1 MNRPPNPD
9 ELRRLATAR
18 YSAQYIISQRDML
31 GEHLSTW
38 HTDQKTLDL
47 LTDGQFAQVYG
58 PRDVAQMKETYL
70 QVQNLVNDALM
81 DATRLSASAVP
92 ALTCEA
98 IGKGLAAADAAE
110 VHAAIGKGYREF
122 NHDTERTER
131 FFLDIFSSGAAFQVH
146 TADGSTPYP
155 KHKRLDPRGCLP
167 NFFEEELLDLIF
179 QKYIPL
185 AQAKA
190 MFPELDPEFG
200 GWSWEMTRF
209 ESDQVEVIDYFTKD
223 YIVRTLRATAAP
235 TRRGGG
241 SSELGYVYTA
251 WPNETERVPVSY
263 ALLDSPSGKLRGL
276 FNQSGSVVNTLNRL
290 VTLMLD
296 NAARATYSEL
306 VVQGSLDEQV
316 QTGPDAQIHLDPQVP
331 NAGAFRLGPAQLQGG
346 LFNLFNLLEGGAR
359 GGVAFPQQRG
369 GEIPGSI
376 YSGSAIAASMGQ
388 QSQMVQSAQRSKAAM
403 DRRSC
408 EIDFE
413 LDRTMLPGVKALLA
427 PAGNK
432 RVYDTE
438 KDIPADYL
446 VKVSYGMVSGLDP
459 VNAVVQGLQLATT
472 DVISFETLR
481 AMVPGVENPSK
492 ERDQIYNKKV
502 MDFLMQRVAGSVSP
516 EAGIALAE
524 SLQKGEPLLD
534 GLSAALA
541 AEQAAQQAQMQ
552 AQMQAAQGQLG
563 PGAGATEPTEGGPEG
578 AAGTNLALIKGG
590 LPESSPNVP
599 VPPQFAP
606 PPFSQVSVRPP

>member
-1 MNRPPNPD
+1 MNRPPSPD

-18 YSAQYIISQRDML
+18 YSAQYIISQRDAL

-38 HTDQKTLDL
+38 HTEQKTLDL
-47 LTDGQFAQVYG
+47 LTDGRFVEVYG
-58 PRDVAQMKETYL
+58 AQDVAQKKETYL
-70 QVQNLVNDALM
+70 QVQNLVNDALL

-98 IGKGLAAADAAE
+98 IGKGLAAADASE
-110 VHAAIGKGYREF
+110 LHAAIGKGYREY
-122 NHDTERTER
+122 NHDGERAER

-146 TADGSTPYP
+146 IADGTAPYP

-167 NFFEEELLDLIF
+167 NFFEEELLDLIY

-185 AQAKA
+185 NQAKA

-200 GWSWEMTRF
+200 GWDWEMTRF
-209 ESDQVEVIDYFTKD
+209 ESDQVEVIDYFTD
-223 YIVRTLRATAAP
+223 DFVVRTLRATASPATQKGS
-235 TRRGGG
+235 TR
-241 SSELGYVYTA
+241 ELGYIYTA
-251 WPNETERVPVSY
+251 WKNTTDCIPVSY

-276 FNQSGSVVNTLNRL
+276 FNQSGSVVNTMNRL

-306 VVQGSLDEQV
+306 VVQGSLDETV

-331 NAGAFRLGPAQLQGG
+331 NAQAFRLGPAQLQGG
-346 LFNLFNLLEGGAR
+346 LFNLMSLMETGAR

-388 QSQMVQSAQRSKAAM
+388 QSQMVQSAQRAKAAM

-413 LDRTMLPGVKALLA
+413 LDRMMLPGVKALLA

-432 RVYDTE
+432 KVYDTE

-459 VNAVVQGLQLATT
+459 LNAVVQGQGLAST
-472 DVISFETLR
+472 DVISYETLR

-492 ERDQIYNKKV
+492 ERDLIYNKKA
-502 MDFLMQRVAGSVSP
+502 MDFLFQRVAGSVSP
-516 EAGIALAE
+516 ESGIALAE
-524 SLQKGEPLLD
+524 SIQKGIPLLE
-534 GLSAALA
+534 GLRLALQ
-541 AEQAAQQAQMQ
+541 AEAAAQQAQMQ
-552 AQMQAAQGQLG
+552 AQMQQAGPGQLG
-563 PGAGATEPTEGGPEG
+563 PGAGATEP
-578 AAGTNLALIKGG
+578 AGEPGDVQKMNLALIQGG
-590 LPESSPNVP
+590 RAGTSPNVP
-599 VPPQFAP
+599 VPPAFAP
-606 PPFSQVSVRPP
+606 PPFSQVSVRPT